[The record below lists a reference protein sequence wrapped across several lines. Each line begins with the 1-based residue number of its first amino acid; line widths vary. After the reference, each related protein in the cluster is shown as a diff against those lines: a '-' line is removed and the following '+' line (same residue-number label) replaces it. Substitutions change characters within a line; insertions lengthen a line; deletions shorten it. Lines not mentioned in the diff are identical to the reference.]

1 MKHAKLVF
9 SSEEEIKKYI
19 EDCENDYKNGVA
31 RAFDKTLGSSIITL
45 SGPSCS
51 GKTTTSK
58 ILDRE
63 YEKIDKTL
71 HAISIDD
78 FYIDRDVLDARCIAE
93 GIPLDYDSPRTIDF
107 ELFEKVMDQIEK
119 RETVRVPIFDFTT
132 GKRVGYNEIEYTE
145 GNVFLFEG
153 IQAVYPECTEHL
165 VSYKY
170 TPLFISVEEDIAYGD
185 VVFSKRDLRFLR
197 RLVRDSRTRNANAEK
212 TFSIWRG
219 VVKNEVTNIYPNLTE
234 RHKNIDSSMPYEVS
248 VIKPFALPLLKTIK
262 EDSEHF
268 EKAKRLL
275 DMLSAVPEI
284 DADYVPDDSVF
295 REFIGERK

>member
-9 SSEEEIKKYI
+9 SLKEEIKKYI
-19 EDCENDYKNGVA
+19 EDCENEYKSDVA
-31 RAFDKTLGSSIITL
+31 RAFDKTLGSNIITL

-58 ILDRE
+58 ILDNE
-63 YEKIDKTL
+63 YAKIGKTL

-107 ELFEKVMDQIEK
+107 ELFEKVMEQIEK
-119 RETVRVPIFDFTT
+119 RETVKVPLFDFTV
-132 GKRVGYNEIEYTE
+132 GKRVGYNEINCTD
-145 GNVFLFEG
+145 GDVFLFEG

-165 VSYKY
+165 ANHKY

-185 VVFSKRDLRFLR
+185 VVFGKRDLRFLR
-197 RLVRDSRTRNANAEK
+197 RLVRDSRTRGADAEK
-212 TFSIWRG
+212 TFSLWRG

-248 VIKPFALPLLKTIK
+248 VIKPFAIPLLETIK
-262 EDSEHF
+262 EDSEYF
-268 EKAKRLL
+268 EKAQGLL
-275 DMLSAVPEI
+275 EKLSAVPEI

-295 REFIGERK
+295 REFIG